1 MFCEGEFGRCPET
14 WRIAMGARSKDLAD
28 RIRRFN
34 GEVIAFVE
42 GCGDEDWRKTTAED
56 WSVGV
61 VARHIGA

>member
-1 MFCEGEFGRCPET
+1 
-14 WRIAMGARSKDLAD
+14 MGARSKDLAD